1 MEVVINLKVR
11 LNQVVS
17 SNEFYSNKL
26 HWSRRKRIKD
36 DYHILVK
43 AETTKIKKVEP
54 ITFPVML
61 RIDYF
66 FKTRMFDV
74 SNCSIMTKMIEDS
87 LVKSEILQDDTP
99 KWVPE
104 IRSTCQRSDTDFN
117 WVSIRAYNY
126 DIIKS
131 GGVIDY

>member
-1 MEVVINLKVR
+1 MEIINLKIQ

-26 HWSRRKRIKD
+26 HWTRRKRIKD
-36 DYHILVK
+36 DYHVLVK
-43 AETTKIKKVEP
+43 AETNKIKKVEP

-74 SNCSIMTKMIEDS
+74 SNTSIMTKMIEDS
-87 LVKSEILQDDTP
+87 LVKSKILQDDTP

-104 IRSTCQRSDTDFN
+104 IRSSCQRSDQDFN

>member
-1 MEVVINLKVR
+1 MEVINLKVR

-36 DYHILVK
+36 DYHVLVK
-43 AETTKIKKVEP
+43 AETTKIKKVET
-54 ITFPVML
+54 ITFPIML

-66 FKTRMFDV
+66 FKTRMYDV

-87 LVKSEILQDDTP
+87 LVKSKILQDDSP

-126 DIIKS
+126 DIIKKV
-131 GGVIDY
+131 G

>member
-1 MEVVINLKVR
+1 MEVVINLKVK

-43 AETTKIKKVEP
+43 AEINKIKKVEP
-54 ITFPVML
+54 ITFPLML

-74 SNCSIMTKMIEDS
+74 SNTFIMTKMIEDS
-87 LVKSEILQDDTP
+87 LVKSKILQDDTP

-104 IRSTCQRSDTDFN
+104 IRSTCQRSEQEFN

-126 DIIKS
+126 DILKKV
-131 GGVIDY
+131 G